1 MGGVRRDVVLPVV
14 PPSHMQT
21 NMQGLVNEAEPN
33 RSWQGTCVV
42 TANPPEQKGNPGS
55 APPTS
60 CSP

>member
-1 MGGVRRDVVLPVV
+1 MLPVV